1 MILFFLDRFSFFSRL
16 IFKRLQKV
24 NKLLYILDYYFNIY
38 GLYHPLMGQMP
49 QLSSIP
55 QFVTQRLNHNFFI
68 FNKIEITIP

>member
-1 MILFFLDRFSFFSRL
+1 MILVFLDSFSFFSRL

-24 NKLLYILDYYFNIY
+24 NKLLYILDYYFNID

-49 QLSSIP
+49 QLSLVP
-55 QFVTQRLNHNFFI
+55 RFVTQRLNHNVFI